1 MNHIK
6 LIGNILLALATIF
19 TFSCS
24 TGVVYDE
31 NREVGENGW
40 YKNDAA
46 RFDVKIDDSLA
57 TYNYYIN
64 IRHTVDYRYS
74 NLYVFMNTTYPNGN
88 IGRDTVEF
96 VLADKSGKWYGKGW
110 GDVKDISVPIV
121 KEMKFPLKGAYTFQI
136 QQAMRVD
143 TLKEINDIGIRIE
156 HSK

>member
-1 MNHIK
+1 MNNNK
-6 LIGNILLALATIF
+6 FIGYILLVF
-19 TFSCS
+19 SVTFAYSCS
-24 TGVVYDE
+24 TGVVYDQ

-46 RFDVKIDDSLA
+46 RFDVEINDTLSAYD
-57 TYNYYIN
+57 YYIN

-110 GDVKDISVPIV
+110 GDVKDISVPII
-121 KEMKFPLKGAYTFQI
+121 KGMKFPLKGAYTFQI

>member
-6 LIGNILLALATIF
+6 LISNILLVLATIF

-31 NREVGENGW
+31 NRKVGENGW

-46 RFDVKIDDSLA
+46 RFDVEIDDSLA
-57 TYNYYIN
+57 TYDYYIN

-136 QQAMRVD
+136 QQAMRID

>member
-1 MNHIK
+1 MNQIK
-6 LIGNILLALATIF
+6 FLGNILIVLIVIF
-19 TFSCS
+19 TYSCS
-24 TGVVYDE
+24 TGVVYDQ

-46 RFDVKIDDSLA
+46 RFDVEIDDTLA
-57 TYNYYIN
+57 TYDYYIN

-96 VLADKSGKWYGKGW
+96 VLADKAGKWFGKGW
-110 GDVKDISVPIV
+110 GEVKDISVPIV
-121 KEMKFPLKGAYTFQI
+121 KGMKFPLKGSYTFQI

-143 TLKEINDIGIRIE
+143 SLKEINDIGIRIE